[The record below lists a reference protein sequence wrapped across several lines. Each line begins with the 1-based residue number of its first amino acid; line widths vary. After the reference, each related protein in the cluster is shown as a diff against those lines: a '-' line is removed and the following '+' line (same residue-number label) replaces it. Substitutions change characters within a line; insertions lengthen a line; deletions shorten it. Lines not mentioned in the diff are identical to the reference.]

1 MGAGPAEPAAAIVF
15 DFDFESLYWPKVPM
29 IGIFF
34 LFLLAALGLELDF
47 SRCRV
52 LPFFSEEMIGG
63 IRSKGC

>member
-1 MGAGPAEPAAAIVF
+1 MGAGPAEPAAAIA
-15 DFDFESLYWPKVPM
+15 FDFESLYWPKVPM

-34 LFLLAALGLELDF
+34 LFLLAAPGLELDF

-63 IRSKGC
+63 IRS